1 MTSRRIQKI
10 SRFGFGV
17 LIAGSLLS
25 GVVLVYLLFSL
36 DRMKQG
42 QQITEEAYDALIE
55 VKYYT
60 ERLLTTEDLEK
71 EQHLWLDAGTRFG
84 DRLARMEG
92 VRGAPSESFT
102 RLWTVVRSEMADVSN
117 QLRNPLFQ
125 AGYTMERPLLRRL
138 GEGINA
144 NERSD
149 YYIALNHLFNSI
161 EYLKQYE
168 GFLVEEFTALRD
180 QHKAEVTERL
190 AHTRTLAIVLPG
202 AILLLTFVFAAYSSR
217 EIGKIERRLMD
228 TQTDLE
234 QTLDQVREQRE
245 ALRFMAHHDALTHLP
260 NRVLLLERMEQ
271 MCRRA
276 AASGTAAA
284 VLFIDLDRFKE
295 VNDSLGHSRG
305 DDLLIT
311 VSKRLRAN
319 IRPEDTL
326 ARLGGDEFVVLLD
339 AITSPAAA
347 GAIAQQLIAAM
358 QAPIAV
364 DETTLYITTS
374 IGISVHPTDGTEAG
388 TLLRNADSAMYR
400 AKKDGR
406 NTYRFYS
413 ADMTAAAMERLALD
427 ANMRRALE
435 QNEFVL
441 HYQPQYEL
449 ASNRLIGLEALI
461 RWQHPDHGLVSPAR
475 FIPFA
480 EETGLIVPIGS
491 WVLRAACEQAVLW
504 HQSGMEPGRM
514 AVNLSERQ
522 LHQADFFDVLRDVLA
537 ATGCRPE
544 WLELEITE
552 GFLITDPERSIR
564 VLKGIGELGVQ
575 ISIDDFGTGYS
586 SLAYL
591 KRLPIDRLKLDQ
603 SFVRGI
609 PADAEDT
616 AIVRAIIA
624 LGKEMGLTVIAEGV
638 ETPEQRAFLRKEG
651 CAEAQGYLLG
661 RPMPAEE
668 ATALLNARRQGT
680 FRSA

>member
-1 MTSRRIQKI
+1 
-10 SRFGFGV
+10 
-17 LIAGSLLS
+17 
-25 GVVLVYLLFSL
+25 
-36 DRMKQG
+36 
-42 QQITEEAYDALIE
+42 
-55 VKYYT
+55 
-60 ERLLTTEDLEK
+60 
-71 EQHLWLDAGTRFG
+71 
-84 DRLARMEG
+84 
-92 VRGAPSESFT
+92 
-102 RLWTVVRSEMADVSN
+102 MADVSN

-271 MCRRA
+271 MCSRA

-295 VNDSLGHSRG
+295 VNDSLGHDRG
-305 DDLLIT
+305 DELLIT

-326 ARLGGDEFVVLLD
+326 ARLGGDEFVVLLQGM
-339 AITSPAAA
+339 TSPAAA
-347 GAIAQQLIAAM
+347 GAIAQQLITAM

-374 IGISVHPTDGTEAG
+374 IGISVYPADGAEAG

-413 ADMTAAAMERLALD
+413 TDMTAAAMERIALD

-435 QNEFVL
+435 RDEFVL

-461 RWQHPDHGLVSPAR
+461 RWQHPEHGLVSPAR

-480 EETGLIVPIGS
+480 EETGLIVPIGT
-491 WVLRAACEQAVLW
+491 WVLRAACEQAVRW
-504 HQSGMEPGRM
+504 RESGVEPGRI

-522 LHQADFFDVLRDVLA
+522 LHQADFFDVLRGLLA

-564 VLKGIGELGVQ
+564 VLKGIGELGIQ

-638 ETPEQRAFLRKEG
+638 ETAEQRAFLRKEG

-668 ATALLNARRQGT
+668 ATALLNARRHGT
-680 FRSA
+680 VRTA